1 MKKKLRRP
9 FSMRMNLTLIMMAEV
24 AVVTGIGYLVAWLLA
39 YFDVELLLPAYLWL
53 FLAGIVLGFLLTF
66 ILGHWIFLP
75 ITRLSNAM
83 RLVAGGNF
91 QIRLKEQHQFREI
104 EDIYANFN
112 RMTGELAATEIL
124 QTDFVSS
131 VSHEFKTPIN
141 AIEGYATLLQ
151 GYSEELPEEVVPYV
165 DKILFN
171 TGRLSKLVGNIL
183 LLSKVENQA
192 IGRQVTTFRLDEQIR
207 QAILQ
212 LEPEWEGKE
221 IWLDVEME
229 TLSYTGSEGLLYHVW
244 TNLIGNAIKF
254 SPQGGRVRLLLYQ
267 QDEEILFQV
276 EDQGPGIPEK
286 DKAHIFDKFYQG
298 DSSHK
303 QEGNGVGLALVKRIL
318 STEDGWI
325 MVENLPEGGC
335 RFTAALNI
343 NNC

>member
-151 GYSEELPEEVVPYV
+151 GYSEELPEDVVPYV

-212 LEPEWEGKE
+212 LEPEWEGKD

-318 STEDGWI
+318 STEGGWI

>member
-1 MKKKLRRP
+1 MKKKLRVP
-9 FSMRMNLTLIMMAEV
+9 FSMRMNLTLIMMGEV
-24 AVVTGIGYLVAWLLA
+24 AVVTGLGYLMAWLMNYFHVRLLLPDVVWLLA
-39 YFDVELLLPAYLWL
+39 VS
-53 FLAGIVLGFLLTF
+53 IILGFLLTF
-66 ILGHWIFLP
+66 VLGHWIFMP

-91 QIRLKEQHQFREI
+91 QIRLKEHHQFREI

-112 RMTGELAATEIL
+112 RMTGELEATEIL

-151 GYSEELPEEVVPYV
+151 GHSEELPEEVKPYV

-183 LLSKVENQA
+183 LLSKVENQS

-212 LEPEWEGKE
+212 LEPEWEGNN
-221 IWLDVEME
+221 IWLDVELE
-229 TLSYTGSEGLLYHVW
+229 TLSYTGSEGLLFHVW

-254 SPQGGRVRLLLYQ
+254 SPEGGRVRLLLRQ
-267 QDEEILFQV
+267 QGQEILFQV
-276 EDQGPGIPEK
+276 EDQGPGIPEE

-318 STEDGWI
+318 FTEGGWI
-325 MVENLPEGGC
+325 NVENLPEGGC

>member
-1 MKKKLRRP
+1 MKKKLRFP

-24 AVVTGIGYLVAWLLA
+24 AVVSGLGFLMTWLLS
-39 YFDVELLLPAYLWL
+39 YFQVELQLPYYVWL
-53 FLAGIVLGFLLTF
+53 FLISIVLGFLLTF

-83 RLVAGGNF
+83 RLVAEGNF
-91 QIRLKEQHQFREI
+91 QIRLKEQNQFREI

-112 RMTGELAATEIL
+112 RMTGELEATEIL

-151 GYSEELPEEVVPYV
+151 GCAEELPEEVGTYV

-183 LLSKVENQA
+183 LLSKVENQT
-192 IGRQVTTFRLDEQIR
+192 IGSQVTSFRLDEQIR

-212 LEPEWEGKE
+212 LEPEWEKKN
-221 IWLDVEME
+221 IWLDVELE
-229 TLSYTGSEGLLYHVW
+229 NLTYTGSEALLYHVW

-254 SPQGGRVRLLLYQ
+254 SPDGGSVRILLRQEVRQLV
-267 QDEEILFQV
+267 FRV
-276 EDQGPGIPEK
+276 EDQGPGIPEA
-286 DKAHIFDKFYQG
+286 DIAHIFDKFYQG

-303 QEGNGVGLALVKRIL
+303 QEGNGVGLALVRRIL
-318 STEDGWI
+318 MAEGGGI
-325 MVENLPEGGC
+325 AVENLPEGGC
-335 RFTAALNI
+335 RFTAVLNI